1 MQSYIFIQYGYLS
14 LFVKQARNEFLS
26 KVVVALQ
33 TLRYFAS
40 FTFCIVNLH
49 FIFLLFYLAF
59 YKNCASAKYI
69 YTHTFGNYVCFALI
83 LYEANNN

>member
-33 TLRYFAS
+33 TLRFGRSCLNPYPLNDAIWRFPG
-40 FTFCIVNLH
+40 L
-49 FIFLLFYLAF
+49 LLF
-59 YKNCASAKYI
+59 
-69 YTHTFGNYVCFALI
+69 
-83 LYEANNN
+83 